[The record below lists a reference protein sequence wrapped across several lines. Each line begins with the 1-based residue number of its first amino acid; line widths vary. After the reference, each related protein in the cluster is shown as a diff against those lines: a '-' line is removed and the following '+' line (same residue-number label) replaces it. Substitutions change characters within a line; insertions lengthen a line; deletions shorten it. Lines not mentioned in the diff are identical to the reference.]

1 MIDIHSHILPGVDD
15 GSQDIEMTLKMLREA
30 SKDGTKKLVATPHYC
45 REYGYL
51 EYSTVKTKVNEL
63 KSKVKEEN
71 IDIELFHGQ
80 EIYYEENIL
89 EWYNENKIG
98 TINDTKYMLIEL
110 PLNKFEINKVID
122 AIYEIQ
128 IKGIVPILAHPE
140 RYLPFMDNPEKIND
154 FINEGFLFQ
163 MNSGSIN
170 GRFGKSAKKTSE
182 IFLENRIYSFIGS
195 DAHNDSNRKTGIS
208 EALERIKDIDNEYNK
223 IFEENSIK
231 MLNDEEVKFIGSQIK
246 KKKKG
251 LFSIFR

>member
-30 SKDGTKKLVATPHYC
+30 SKDGTKKIVATPHYC

-110 PLNKFEINKVID
+110 PLDKFDSYKAID
-122 AIYEIQ
+122 TIYELQ
-128 IKGIVPILAHPE
+128 IKGITPILAHPE
-140 RYLPFMDNPEKIND
+140 RYMPFKNNPESIND
-154 FINEGFLFQ
+154 FIKEGFLFQ
-163 MNSGSIN
+163 MNAGSIN
-170 GRFGKSAKKTSE
+170 GEFGKGAEKTSK

-195 DAHNDSNRKTGIS
+195 DAHSDVTRTTKISDSISFINKKYEHYGEILSKNASLMLSNDIVNFNGNR
-208 EALERIKDIDNEYNK
+208 L
-223 IFEENSIK
+223 
-231 MLNDEEVKFIGSQIK
+231 QK
-246 KKKKG
+246 KKKFFNFFK
-251 LFSIFR
+251 